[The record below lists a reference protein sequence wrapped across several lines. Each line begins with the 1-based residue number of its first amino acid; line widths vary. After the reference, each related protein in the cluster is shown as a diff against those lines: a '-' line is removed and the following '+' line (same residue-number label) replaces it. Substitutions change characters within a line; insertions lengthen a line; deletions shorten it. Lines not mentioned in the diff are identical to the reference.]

1 MRFCVIGA
9 GSWGTALA
17 MYLASVNHE
26 VLLYTH
32 DHLHAKAMI
41 AQGENAAYLPGIAFP
56 KKLQVAEHLDFSWS
70 DYVILIAVPSCA
82 FVSCVTQYKDKIAKA
97 QGLVWATKGLLSDAV
112 FISDFLQETFSKNYP
127 CALLSGPS
135 FAKEVARAEPTLVA
149 LVGEDS
155 VFLNTMQQAFHSGVF
170 RSYVCDDW
178 IGAQLGGAIKN
189 IYAIA
194 VGMADGLG
202 LGANARAALVTR
214 ALAEMRRLAEKMG
227 AKDATLMGLTGIGDL
242 ILTCSDNQ
250 SRNRR
255 FGLYLGQGLSIQAA
269 LEKVEQ
275 VVEGYEAVKQAIV
288 LSERAGVSMPILDQ
302 VHQVLYHGQGVKV
315 ALDALMTRSVGQE

>member
-1 MRFCVIGA
+1 MAHRG
-9 GSWGTALA
+9 
-17 MYLASVNHE
+17 
-26 VLLYTH
+26 VL
-32 DHLHAKAMI
+32 
-41 AQGENAAYLPGIAFP
+41 
-56 KKLQVAEHLDFSWS
+56 
-70 DYVILIAVPSCA
+70 
-82 FVSCVTQYKDKIAKA
+82 
-97 QGLVWATKGLLSDAV
+97 
-112 FISDFLQETFSKNYP
+112 
-127 CALLSGPS
+127 
-135 FAKEVARAEPTLVA
+135 
-149 LVGEDS
+149 
-155 VFLNTMQQAFHSGVF
+155 
-170 RSYVCDDW
+170 
-178 IGAQLGGAIKN
+178 
-189 IYAIA
+189 A

-227 AKDATLMGLTGIGDL
+227 AKDATLMGLTGMGDL

-275 VVEGYEAVKQAIV
+275 VGEGYEAVKQAIV